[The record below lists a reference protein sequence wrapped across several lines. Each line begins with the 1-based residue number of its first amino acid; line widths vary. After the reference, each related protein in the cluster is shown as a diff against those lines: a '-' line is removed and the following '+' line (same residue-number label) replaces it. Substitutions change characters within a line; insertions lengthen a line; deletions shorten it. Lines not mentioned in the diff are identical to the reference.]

1 MNKLLSVCLV
11 VHGVTA
17 FAPVGKPF
25 AAVNRQQQ
33 SLDVVALSMNA
44 PFFASEEEST
54 PPAPPAAAA
63 AATTEVPPP
72 PPPLASPST
81 TSEAD
86 ALDQMTMEEEVEV
99 LASKE
104 ISKMKR
110 ASNLRNANGV
120 EYAPWMN
127 ITPEA
132 EGDIKK
138 MMKQKAEARRKRKDE
153 EAGVSGA
160 LLMDSQA
167 QELSGGGLQSKVV
180 SDTEIELSWATNS
193 ELSTKG
199 FAIKR
204 RKARTEEFETIAS
217 HENWGP
223 LASKGPDGGTY
234 SYLDDGVSPGGW
246 VYRITECETNGSEN
260 DICQAL
266 VDVQTKDEQQG
277 AVIAAVGIVLLGVGA
292 LAAGVLL
299 DPVGGY

>member
-1 MNKLLSVCLV
+1 
-11 VHGVTA
+11 
-17 FAPVGKPF
+17 
-25 AAVNRQQQ
+25 
-33 SLDVVALSMNA
+33 MNA

-63 AATTEVPPP
+63 AATTEVP

-138 MMKQKAEARRKRKDE
+138 NDE
-153 EAGVSGA
+153 
-160 LLMDSQA
+160 
-167 QELSGGGLQSKVV
+167 
-180 SDTEIELSWATNS
+180 
-193 ELSTKG
+193 TKS
-199 FAIKR
+199 R
-204 RKARTEEFETIAS
+204 
-217 HENWGP
+217 
-223 LASKGPDGGTY
+223 GT
-234 SYLDDGVSPGGW
+234 S
-246 VYRITECETNGSEN
+246 
-260 DICQAL
+260 
-266 VDVQTKDEQQG
+266 
-277 AVIAAVGIVLLGVGA
+277 
-292 LAAGVLL
+292 
-299 DPVGGY
+299 